1 MSNGSEPCL
10 PAREGSGT
18 AMRTMALNPTPGWEG
33 LRRCRV
39 ANSSGP
45 CLPAGR
51 ALALPRFLWFPVGRG
66 PQA

>member
-1 MSNGSEPCL
+1 MSNGSEPRL